1 MKANT
6 YNAPCGL
13 GFSQSDA
20 VKHLKT
26 FLRLKEANQSP
37 EHPNGKNASA
47 EKNNPV
53 SNTLKHKEH

>member
-1 MKANT
+1 M
-6 YNAPCGL
+6 

-53 SNTLKHKEH
+53 LNTLKHKEH